1 MYKDIVLGKYPKKEI
16 CNSGYN
22 SAYEYFISIINNLNQ
37 FVEKQLIKEF
47 LISPDY
53 LGKPQKNPHA
63 NDGFFTIRRKENS
76 VFFKK
81 TMDMWKEAN
90 TNFPNKFTNFYTGQS
105 YDRNTLWEQLG
116 EEGRQ
121 EWQDAL
127 DALEHSYDMFCEKT
141 KITKPEMRVTDED
154 VKDHLSRMWEALD
167 TETQNTWIYS
177 ADDTLASVRHRK
189 IRGLFEDSDS
199 DQE

>member
-1 MYKDIVLGKYPKKEI
+1 MYESSSGAGELGFNYFCEKNKTYVKKWKEVLVNRQLFEMWHGLPVEEQKVWIDKATSFDKLFAMTNNLVSLKTQNFTDSSLMYKDIVLGKYPKKEI
-16 CNSGYN
+16 CNSAYN

-81 TMDMWKEAN
+81 NDGYVER
-90 TNFPNKFTNFYTGQS
+90 S
-105 YDRNTLWEQLG
+105 
-116 EEGRQ
+116 
-121 EWQDAL
+121 
-127 DALEHSYDMFCEKT
+127 
-141 KITKPEMRVTDED
+141 
-154 VKDHLSRMWEALD
+154 
-167 TETQNTWIYS
+167 
-177 ADDTLASVRHRK
+177 
-189 IRGLFEDSDS
+189 
-199 DQE
+199 